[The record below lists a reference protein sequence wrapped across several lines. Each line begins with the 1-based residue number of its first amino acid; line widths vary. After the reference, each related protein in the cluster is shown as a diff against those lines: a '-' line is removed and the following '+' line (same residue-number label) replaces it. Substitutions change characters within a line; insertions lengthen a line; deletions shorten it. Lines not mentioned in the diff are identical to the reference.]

1 MMQKNAESKK
11 KILFKIIF
19 KKIQLHMYNF
29 MKQFICWF
37 AVQLISKDPPRV
49 FTSQL
54 NPWINNKNRSMLEN
68 KSNKHFTI

>member
-1 MMQKNAESKK
+1 
-11 KILFKIIF
+11 
-19 KKIQLHMYNF
+19 MYNF